1 MKEIESIAKN
11 INTLGH
17 FCGKRDVAELTQE
30 QLLKKYGISQADVFV
45 LFGGSIMCGG
55 DVLAQAMKDHIAKK
69 YVIVGGAGHTTET
82 LRLKMHE
89 ESLLTA

>member
-30 QLLKKYGISQADVFV
+30 QLLKRYGISHADVFV
-45 LFGGSIMCGG
+45 LFGGSIICGG
-55 DVLAQAMKDHIAKK
+55 DVLAQAMKNHIAK
-69 YVIVGGAGHTTET
+69 
-82 LRLKMHE
+82 
-89 ESLLTA
+89 